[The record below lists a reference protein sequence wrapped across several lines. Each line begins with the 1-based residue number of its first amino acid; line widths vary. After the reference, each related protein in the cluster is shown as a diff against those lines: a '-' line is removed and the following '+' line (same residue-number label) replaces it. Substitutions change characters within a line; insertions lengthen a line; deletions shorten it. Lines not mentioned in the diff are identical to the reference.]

1 MRIYPACSGEV
12 NPQHCKGLGQLKNR
26 FRNKMAFTRLL
37 HNTIIA
43 FFFCLLWGFLWGCAV
58 PHGGNGR
65 TSHLLNQ
72 AIDQLADDLD
82 RRINLAGKVIQISEN
97 NFWQRGTRLNLP
109 FSAVLSDA
117 LAAAVSERGA
127 TITVQEVGRKP
138 LRLLGTYGTEGSQL
152 VINIQI
158 RRMGETASKDM
169 AVARTGLSETGLDRS
184 WFKPEFDRVARTLIR
199 LLEENYLGLDYHIQL
214 EISPLQPGFPG
225 QPPLLIGKEFGRF
238 LETAVA
244 GSALVG
250 TSSPG
255 QKSTACRL
263 HGTYTRAGT
272 KMTFH
277 VRISDSDGRRLSSA
291 VFDVWLAD
299 IPTNLLKPVSEK
311 AFVGKGTAVISHQ
324 CRLNEK
330 PCPPKSVLINRAL
343 RTVKLLAMRDL
354 GERAG
359 INMNSLSMVVSGQLK
374 ADKVVTKSHGTLR
387 NLQYLEPVI
396 NGDQVS
402 IELIAEVD

>member
-1 MRIYPACSGEV
+1 MKSSYSVLES
-12 NPQHCKGLGQLKNR
+12 R
-26 FRNKMAFTRLL
+26 FRKKISLSKLL

-43 FFFCLLWGFLWGCAV
+43 FFCFLLSGLLWGCAV
-58 PHGGNGR
+58 PHGGNGS

-72 AIDQLADDLD
+72 AAEQLADDLS
-82 RRINLAGKVIQISEN
+82 RRIDLAGKVIQISEN

-127 TITVQEVGRKP
+127 TITVQEVGHKP

-152 VINIQI
+152 VVNIQV
-158 RRMGETASKDM
+158 RRMGETASRDI
-169 AVARTGLSETGLDRS
+169 AVARAGLPEAGLDRA
-184 WFKPEFDRVARTLIR
+184 WFKPEFDRVARTLAR
-199 LLEENYLGLDYHIQL
+199 LLEENYLGPDYHIQL
-214 EISPLQPGFPG
+214 EISPLQPGLSG
-225 QPPLLIGKEFGRF
+225 QPQLLIGEEFSKF
-238 LETAVA
+238 LETAIA
-244 GSALVG
+244 GSALFGASVL
-250 TSSPG
+250 G
-255 QKSTACRL
+255 QKRADYRL
-263 HGTYTRAGT
+263 EGTYSRAGK
-272 KMTFH
+272 KMNFH
-277 VRISDSDGRRLSSA
+277 VRISDPEGRRLSSA

-311 AFVGKGTAVISHQ
+311 AFVGKGTATISHQ
-324 CRLNEK
+324 CRSNEK
-330 PCPPKSVLINRAL
+330 PCPPKSVLISRAL
-343 RTVKLLAMRDL
+343 RTAKLLAMRDL

-359 INMNSLSMVVSGQLK
+359 MNMNSLSMVVSGRLK

>member
-1 MRIYPACSGEV
+1 MES
-12 NPQHCKGLGQLKNR
+12 R
-26 FRNKMAFTRLL
+26 FRKRISFTRPLP
-37 HNTIIA
+37 NTIIA
-43 FFFCLLWGFLWGCAV
+43 FFCFLLSGLYLWGCAV
-58 PHGGNGR
+58 PHGGNGS

-72 AIDQLADDLD
+72 AADQLADDLN
-82 RRINLAGKVIQISEN
+82 RRIDLPGKVIQISEN

-127 TITVQEVGRKP
+127 TITVQEVGHKP
-138 LRLLGTYGTEGSQL
+138 LKLVGTYGTEGSQL
-152 VINIQI
+152 VINIQV
-158 RRMGETASKDM
+158 RRMGETASRDI
-169 AVARTGLSETGLDRS
+169 AVARAGLPEAGLDRE
-184 WFKPEFDRVARTLIR
+184 WFRPTFDRVARTLVR
-199 LLEENYLGLDYHIQL
+199 LLEESYLGPDYHIQL
-214 EISPLQPGFPG
+214 ETSPLQPGLPD
-225 QPPLLIGKEFGRF
+225 QPPLLIGEEFSKF

-244 GSALVG
+244 SSALFG
-250 TSSPG
+250 ASGLG
-255 QKSTACRL
+255 QKRGDCRL
-263 HGTYTRAGT
+263 EGTYTWAGN
-272 KMTFH
+272 KMSFY
-277 VRISDSDGRRLSSA
+277 VEISDPGGRRLSSA

-311 AFVGKGTAVISHQ
+311 AFVGKGTATISHQ
-324 CRLNEK
+324 CRSNEK
-330 PCPPKSVLINRAL
+330 PCPPKSVLIARAL
-343 RTVKLLAMRDL
+343 RTAKLLAMRDL

-359 INMNSLSMVVSGQLK
+359 INMNSLSMVVSGRLK